1 MQTGNNANATIPF
14 ESTSRSELI
23 QCAFDV
29 VWFFLFAVQT
39 QSMRIQ
45 CAVRTGLMMSLY
57 NFCSL
62 LTDEVAREVLT
73 SDKLS
78 EVLLSLNG
86 HEDSSIREKSTE
98 ISLVWT

>member
-1 MQTGNNANATIPF
+1 MRIRCGLVF
-14 ESTSRSELI
+14 LVCSTDAI
-23 QCAFDV
+23 DAH
-29 VWFFLFAVQT
+29 
-39 QSMRIQ
+39 SMRS
-45 CAVRTGLMMSLY
+45 ADRPYMSLY